1 MNKSYPDL
9 LPRQQP
15 SEWPSHSCQTV
26 KMQTDIIKDR
36 VQYLEAEKPAGI
48 RVKAPQRR
56 PSNSLAPHYCL
67 QGTGQRDTQQEADK
81 LCFRELQPCLV
92 KEKCVSTS
100 QEEPETY
107 GFNKSERCGTGESNC
122 SWTFRS
128 CPAWCC
134 LEITDSQFY
143 FCTLELWMQLQKNLL
158 KFMNILY
165 S

>member
-1 MNKSYPDL
+1 
-9 LPRQQP
+9 
-15 SEWPSHSCQTV
+15 
-26 KMQTDIIKDR
+26 MQTDIIKDR

-122 SWTFRS
+122 S
-128 CPAWCC
+128 
-134 LEITDSQFY
+134 
-143 FCTLELWMQLQKNLL
+143 
-158 KFMNILY
+158 
-165 S
+165 